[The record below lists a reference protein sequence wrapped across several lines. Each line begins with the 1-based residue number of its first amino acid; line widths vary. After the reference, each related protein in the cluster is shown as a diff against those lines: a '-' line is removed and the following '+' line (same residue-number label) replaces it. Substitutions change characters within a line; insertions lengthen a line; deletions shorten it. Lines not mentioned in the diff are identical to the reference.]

1 MRFTSFVT
9 VSSVALLGTGIFA
22 GCGLEGKSSGTGPG
36 TDPGQT
42 ENYGQTQG
50 YLKLHTAEIKSTAF
64 AAVNVNVEAVEV
76 MDASGKWHVAGTP
89 NRMINLLALD
99 VEARALLDL
108 RASLDVGLYT
118 KLRLKL
124 GDGCTVV
131 RLDGTVLDLRVPAEL
146 RAGLDIDI
154 NLDIRAN
161 LEADVF
167 IGLDLS
173 ACLQLVIDA
182 GKPCYYLRP
191 IFTAAEVALSGSIK
205 GVVRAKLTGEIIA
218 NAKVFAEYFDEFGRA
233 HIAATAYADAQGR
246 FKLEG
251 LPLGKKYHVVCN
263 PPSFGKALKVFA
275 SAEIDLDASVSARVL
290 DIDLDVD
297 LDVNL
302 AAMAKISG
310 DITPGI
316 SLDSCDYL
324 SLVRQLS
331 CGIGCDKWFII
342 DHTTAKVDANLSY
355 EFSALTKGQYAVQSS
370 RIRCES
376 GNGCSWSPLRVSA
389 AVDVDVNVNLA
400 VILGIHL

>member
-1 MRFTSFVT
+1 MRFTSFIT
-9 VSSVALLGTGIFA
+9 VSSVALLGTGMFA
-22 GCGLEGKSSGTGPG
+22 GCGFEGKPAN
-36 TDPGQT
+36 TDPAPT
-42 ENYGQTQG
+42 ENYAQTQG
-50 YLKLHTAEIKSTAF
+50 YLKLHTAQVRSTAF

-76 MDASGKWHVAGTP
+76 MDAAGKWHLAGKP

-131 RLDGTVLDLRVPAEL
+131 RVDGTVLELRVPAEL

-161 LEADVF
+161 LEADVL

-191 IFTAAEVALSGSIK
+191 IFTAAEVALSGSIS
-205 GVVRAKLTGEIIA
+205 GVVRAKLTGEVIA
-218 NAKVFAEYFDEFGRA
+218 NAKVFAEFFDDFGRT

-263 PPSFGKALKVFA
+263 PPGFGKAFKVFA
-275 SAEIDLDASVSARVL
+275 SAELDLDANVSARVL

-297 LDVNL
+297 LDLNL

-310 DITPGI
+310 DITPGV
-316 SLDSCDYL
+316 SLGSCDYL
-324 SLVRQLS
+324 ALVRQIS
-331 CGIGCDKWFII
+331 CGIGCNKWFIV
-342 DHTTAKVDANLSY
+342 DHATAKVDANLSY
-355 EFSALTKGQYAVQSS
+355 EFSALTHGQYAIQSN

-389 AVDVDVNVNLA
+389 AVDIDLSVNLA